1 MRAGQVTQVQDYN
14 RAPIEVA
21 TNPYLNQQSLPSQN
35 QMTLQTQNQQNLPSQ
50 NQMTQQTQNQQNLPS
65 QNQQQVLYQGD
76 IYQKYGSEWRHI
88 SGAFLTAQ
96 SFVNI
101 QIQHINKIK
110 IKAQS

>member
-1 MRAGQVTQVQDYN
+1 MEQKRDFMRAGQATQVQDYN
-14 RAPIEVA
+14 RAPIEAA

-35 QMTLQTQNQQNLPSQ
+35 QQNLPS
-50 NQMTQQTQNQQNLPS
+50 QNQQNLPS

-88 SGAFLTAQ
+88 SGASLTAQ

>member
-1 MRAGQVTQVQDYN
+1 MEQKRDFMRAGQVTQVQDYN

-21 TNPYLNQQSLPSQN
+21 TNPYLNQQSLPS
-35 QMTLQTQNQQNLPSQ
+35 
-50 NQMTQQTQNQQNLPS
+50 QNQQNLPS

>member
-1 MRAGQVTQVQDYN
+1 MDQKRDFMRAGQVTQVQDYN
-14 RAPIEVA
+14 QAPIEVA
-21 TNPYLNQQSLPSQN
+21 TNPYLNQQSLPS
-35 QMTLQTQNQQNLPSQ
+35 
-50 NQMTQQTQNQQNLPS
+50 QNQQNLPS

>member
-1 MRAGQVTQVQDYN
+1 MEQKRDFMRAGQVTQVQDYN

-35 QMTLQTQNQQNLPSQ
+35 QMTL
-50 NQMTQQTQNQQNLPS
+50 QTQNQQNLPS

>member
-1 MRAGQVTQVQDYN
+1 MEQKRDFMRAGQVTQVQDYN

-35 QMTLQTQNQQNLPSQ
+35 QQNLPS
-50 NQMTQQTQNQQNLPS
+50 QNQQNLPS

>member
-1 MRAGQVTQVQDYN
+1 MEQKRDFMRAGQVTQVQDYN

-35 QMTLQTQNQQNLPSQ
+35 QQNLPSQNQQNLPS
-50 NQMTQQTQNQQNLPS
+50 QNQQNLPS

>member
-1 MRAGQVTQVQDYN
+1 MEQKRDFMRAGQATQVQDYN
-14 RAPIEVA
+14 RAPIEAA
-21 TNPYLNQQSLPSQN
+21 TNPYLNQQSLPS
-35 QMTLQTQNQQNLPSQ
+35 
-50 NQMTQQTQNQQNLPS
+50 QNQQNLPS

>member
-1 MRAGQVTQVQDYN
+1 MDQKRDFMRAGQVTQVQDYN

-35 QMTLQTQNQQNLPSQ
+35 QQNLPS
-50 NQMTQQTQNQQNLPS
+50 QNQQNLPS

>member
-1 MRAGQVTQVQDYN
+1 MDQKRDFIRAGQVTQVQDYN

-35 QMTLQTQNQQNLPSQ
+35 QQNLPS
-50 NQMTQQTQNQQNLPS
+50 QNQQNLPS